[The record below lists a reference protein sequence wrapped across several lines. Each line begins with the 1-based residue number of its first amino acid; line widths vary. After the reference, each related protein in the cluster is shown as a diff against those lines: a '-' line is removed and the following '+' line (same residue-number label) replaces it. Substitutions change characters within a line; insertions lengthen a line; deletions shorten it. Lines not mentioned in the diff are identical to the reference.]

1 MNKKN
6 MDMLKIGGAAMAA
19 GTAAVMASGM
29 SNMKS
34 KPKKSMKK
42 LAKKSAK
49 TVDGIMNNMLYMF
62 K

>member
-1 MNKKN
+1 MNKTTT
-6 MDMLKIGGAAMAA
+6 DMLKIGGAAMAV

-29 SNMKS
+29 SKMKS
-34 KPKKSMKK
+34 NPKKSMKK
-42 LAKKSAK
+42 FAKKSAK

>member
-1 MNKKN
+1 MNKKT